1 MEQLFITLGAT
12 LAGIS
17 VAAGAFATHSL
28 RERLNERMLDVFET
42 GARYQMYHALAL
54 IMVGILLSR
63 PEANQAWLN
72 ASGISFLIGIG
83 LFSGSLY
90 GLSLSGVKV
99 LGAVAPLGGVGLIVG
114 WACLAISATRNF

>member
-1 MEQLFITLGAT
+1 MERLFIMLGAT

-28 RERLNERMLDVFET
+28 RERLSERMLEVFGT
-42 GARYQMYHALAL
+42 GAQYQMYHALAL
-54 IMVGILLSR
+54 ILVGILFSR
-63 PEANQAWLN
+63 PETSQAWLT

-99 LGAVAPLGGVGLIVG
+99 LGAVAPIGGVGFIVG
-114 WACLAISATRNF
+114 WACLAMGCVKL

>member
-1 MEQLFITLGAT
+1 MERLFIMLGAT

-28 RERLNERMLDVFET
+28 RERLSERMLEVFET

-54 IMVGILLSR
+54 ILVGILFSR
-63 PEANQAWLN
+63 PETSQPWLT

-90 GLSLSGVKV
+90 GLSLSGMKV
-99 LGAVAPLGGVGLIVG
+99 LGAVAPLGGVGFIVG
-114 WACLAISATRNF
+114 WACLAIGCVKL

>member
-1 MEQLFITLGAT
+1 MERLFITLGAT

-28 RERLNERMLDVFET
+28 RERLSERMLDVFET

-63 PEANQAWLN
+63 PETNQAWLN

-99 LGAVAPLGGVGLIVG
+99 LGAVAPLGGVGFIVG
-114 WACLAISATRNF
+114 WTCLAIGCVKL

>member
-1 MEQLFITLGAT
+1 MERLFITLGAT

-28 RERLNERMLDVFET
+28 RERLSERMLDVFET

-54 IMVGILLSR
+54 LIVGILWSR
-63 PEANQAWLN
+63 LEISQAWLM

-99 LGAVAPLGGVGLIVG
+99 LGAVAPLGGVGFIVG
-114 WACLAISATRNF
+114 WACLAMSCVKL